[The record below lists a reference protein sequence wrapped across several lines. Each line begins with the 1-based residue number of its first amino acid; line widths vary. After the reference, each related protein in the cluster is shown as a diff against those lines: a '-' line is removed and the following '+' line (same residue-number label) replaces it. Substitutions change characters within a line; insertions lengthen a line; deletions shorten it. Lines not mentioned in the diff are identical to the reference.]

1 MNNKVNY
8 QLIGV
13 LVLFG
18 FFMIFG
24 FTYWLL
30 KPSSKDEMQK
40 YLIYF
45 NESVSGLNMNAPVK
59 YRGISV
65 GKVVD
70 LRINPS
76 NIEQVQ
82 ATVEIL
88 KTTPIKETTVA
99 KLTAQGITGLT
110 YINLSLGNNNA
121 PLLKVRKGEPYPVIK
136 SIPSLFKNVEKS
148 LGGLSTQLSMTL
160 EKTNRFLDDSN
171 RQEVQKIL
179 KHTASVL
186 NRVDRLL
193 DDKTVTHLQASAAN
207 LDKFTLQL
215 TQLTPRIDT
224 FVTSSIVW
232 EKNINSSFAS
242 IKDTYTGMGLIMKDM
257 AKSFATVE
265 RDVKDASLNI
275 VPTINESLLQMQG
288 TMIEFNEVMREYKR
302 SPSDILFKESELKR
316 GPGEK

>member
-8 QLIGV
+8 KLIG
-13 LVLFG
+13 LSVLFG

-45 NESVSGLNMNAPVK
+45 NESVSGLNLNAPVK

-110 YINLSLGNNNA
+110 YINLSLGDNSA
-121 PLLKVRKGEPYPVIK
+121 PLLKVKKGEAYPVIK
-136 SIPSLFKNVEKS
+136 SVPSLFKNVEKS
-148 LGGLSTQLSMTL
+148 LGELSSQLSDVL
-160 EKTNRFLDDSN
+160 EKANTFLDENN
-171 RQEVQKIL
+171 RHETHRVL
-179 KHTASVL
+179 AHTANIL
-186 NRVDRLL
+186 EHVDAIL
-193 DDKTVTHLQASAAN
+193 DEKTVTHLRSSARN
-207 LDKFTLQL
+207 LDKFSLQL
-215 TQLTPRIDT
+215 TELTPKIER
-224 FVTSSIVW
+224 FVTNSITW
-232 EKNINSSFAS
+232 EDKMSDSFVSIKHTYSDMGVIMENMALSFAN
-242 IKDTYTGMGLIMKDM
+242 
-257 AKSFATVE
+257 VE
-265 RDVKDASLNI
+265 KDVKDASLTI
-275 VPTINESLLQMQG
+275 VPTINESLLQMQS
-288 TMIEFNEVMREYKR
+288 TMIEFDEVMREYKR
-302 SPSDILFKESELKR
+302 SPSDILFKETKEKR

>member
-8 QLIGV
+8 RLIG
-13 LVLFG
+13 LSVLFG

-45 NESVSGLNMNAPVK
+45 NESVSGLNLNAPVK

-110 YINLSLGNNNA
+110 YINLSLGDNSA
-121 PLLKVRKGEPYPVIK
+121 PLLKAKKGEHYPIIK
-136 SIPSLFKNVEKS
+136 SVPSLFKNVEKS
-148 LGGLSTQLSMTL
+148 LGELSSQLSDVL
-160 EKTNRFLDDSN
+160 EKANTFLDESN
-171 RQEVQKIL
+171 RNDTHRVL
-179 KHTASVL
+179 AHTANIL
-186 NRVDRLL
+186 EHVDAML
-193 DDKTVTHLQASAAN
+193 DETTVQHLRSSARN
-207 LDKFTLQL
+207 LDKFSFQL
-215 TQLTPRIDT
+215 TALTPKIDQ
-224 FVTSSIVW
+224 FV
-232 EKNINSSFAS
+232 INSIAWEDKMSNSFESIQNTYSDMGGIMDNMAHSFAN
-242 IKDTYTGMGLIMKDM
+242 IEK
-257 AKSFATVE
+257 
-265 RDVKDASLNI
+265 DVKDASLNI
-275 VPTINESLLQMQG
+275 VPTINESLLQMQS
-288 TMIEFNEVMREYKR
+288 TMIEFDEVLREYKR
-302 SPSDILFKESELKR
+302 SPSDILFKETKQKR

>member
-8 QLIGV
+8 KLVGM

-45 NESVSGLNMNAPVK
+45 NESVAGLNINAPVK

-65 GKVVD
+65 GKVID
-70 LRINPS
+70 LKINPS
-76 NIEQVQ
+76 NIEQVE

-110 YINLSLGNNNA
+110 YINLSLGDNSA
-121 PLLKVRKGEPYPVIK
+121 PLLHIKKGEPYPVIK
-136 SIPSLFKNVEKS
+136 SVPSLFKNVEKS
-148 LGGLSTQLSMTL
+148 LGELSSQLSDTL
-160 EKTNRFLDDSN
+160 ENTNKFLDNSN
-171 RQEVQKIL
+171 RQEVHKIL

-186 NRVDRLL
+186 DRVDTLL
-193 DDKTVTHLQASAAN
+193 NDKTVAHLQSSAAN
-207 LDKFTLQL
+207 LDKFTMQL
-215 TQLTPRIDT
+215 TQLTPKIDA
-224 FVTSSIVW
+224 FVNNSVTW
-232 EKNINSSFAS
+232 ENNINDSFAS
-242 IKDTYTGMGLIMKDM
+242 IKATYTDMGLIMNDM
-257 AKSFATVE
+257 ARSFANVE
-265 RDVKDASLNI
+265 KDVKDASLNI
-275 VPTINESLLQMQG
+275 VPTINESLLEMQG
-288 TMIEFNEVMREYKR
+288 TMIEFNELMREYKR
-302 SPSDILFKESELKR
+302 SPSDILFKERKLKR

>member
-8 QLIGV
+8 RLIGI
-13 LVLFG
+13 LVLLG
-18 FFMIFG
+18 FFMIIL
-24 FTYWLL
+24 FTYWLV
-30 KPSSKDEMQK
+30 KPSSDDAVRK

-45 NESVSGLNMNAPVK
+45 NESVSGLNVNAPVK

-110 YINLSLGNNNA
+110 YINLSLGANNA
-121 PLLKVRKGEPYPVIK
+121 PLLKKKKDEEYPVIK
-136 SIPSLFKNVEKS
+136 SVPSLFKNVEKS
-148 LGGLSTQLSMTL
+148 LGELSAQLSETL
-160 EKTNRFLDDSN
+160 KNTNKFLNDAN
-171 RQEVQKIL
+171 RQEIANML
-179 KHTASVL
+179 KHSTNVLAHVDMLLSDETVRHLQRSVKNL
-186 NRVDRLL
+186 DTFSSQLTHITPRVDTFLTNSIAWE
-193 DDKTVTHLQASAAN
+193 DKMS
-207 LDKFTLQL
+207 DS
-215 TQLTPRIDT
+215 
-224 FVTSSIVW
+224 FV
-232 EKNINSSFAS
+232 S
-242 IKDTYTGMGLIMKDM
+242 IKKTYTGMGVIMDNM

-265 RDVKDASLNI
+265 QDVNDASLNL
-275 VPTINESLLQMQG
+275 VPTINESFVKMQES
-288 TMIEFNEVMREYKR
+288 MIEFNELMREYKR
-302 SPSDILFKESELKR
+302 SPSDILFKKSEMKR